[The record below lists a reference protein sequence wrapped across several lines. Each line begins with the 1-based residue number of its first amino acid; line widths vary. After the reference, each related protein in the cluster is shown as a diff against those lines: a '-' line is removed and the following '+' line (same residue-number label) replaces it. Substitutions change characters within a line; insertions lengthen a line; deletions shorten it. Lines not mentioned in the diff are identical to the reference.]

1 MLQIYNFF
9 LHKKWENPY
18 KLIGNCIF
26 LPSCYLQV
34 HSGTDP
40 SVHLGRSSRAVR
52 GIGPIEP
59 EDGGR
64 YSWDDIFWDDRDV
77 IDKTRLTNVKFIFK
91 DGTTKVFSGYANIKK
106 HMSSDAWD

>member
-1 MLQIYNFF
+1 MSVDLSGI
-9 LHKKWENPY
+9 LCPDPVCVDIV
-18 KLIGNCIF
+18 IGYDDLVKISWH
-26 LPSCYLQV
+26 PAVGDVQR
-34 HSGTDP
+34 DDM
-40 SVHLGRSSRAVR
+40 GRSSRTVR